1 MCCYS
6 TRLSF
11 QKSILVRFTKLG
23 GLMFTRW
30 VWAPMRPLP
39 LVVTYRSG
47 VPVLPGFSEMIGEDG
62 IPVPTSMLRG
72 GGAVLPGMTSAP
84 APVV

>member
-1 MCCYS
+1 
-6 TRLSF
+6 
-11 QKSILVRFTKLG
+11 
-23 GLMFTRW
+23 MFTRW

-47 VPVLPGFSEMIGEDG
+47 VAPPPGFSETIGAEG

-72 GGAVLPGMTSAP
+72 RVAVLPGMTSAP